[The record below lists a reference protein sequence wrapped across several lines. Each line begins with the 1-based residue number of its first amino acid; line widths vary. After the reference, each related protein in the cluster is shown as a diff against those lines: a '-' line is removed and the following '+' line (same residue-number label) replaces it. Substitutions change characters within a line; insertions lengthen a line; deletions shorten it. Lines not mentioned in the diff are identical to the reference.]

1 MENMESKNVGKV
13 VEILLLLEMSIQCVK
28 KFSVKNEKWVCS
40 KLKKNCVLKILV
52 LNNFS
57 VKNNRVKKI

>member
-40 KLKKNCVLKILV
+40 KLKKKLRVKNI
-52 LNNFS
+52 S
-57 VKNNRVKKI
+57 VKQF